1 MNTTA
6 IYYTLSVSV
15 LSTLLLLARWLLVR
29 MSNKNKALKAEKEMM
44 ERSRA
49 ANKKVNEAKRRRD
62 AERKNGGNS
71 FDPTDPWSG
80 LRNSKSASE
89 DS

>member
-29 MSNKNKALKAEKEMM
+29 MSNKNEALKAEKEMM

-62 AERKNGGNS
+62 AERENDGNS
-71 FDPTDPWSG
+71 FDPNDPWRG
-80 LRNSKSASE
+80 VRNSKSTSK